1 MGVKCCRWRGK
12 TATGGTGAA
21 PGRHRGGKGAE
32 ERTESGRK
40 NLKIDLEINR
50 SPVIFVKTEH
60 CGFDK
65 WSMRKEK
72 SIWLVTT
79 DHLEDGLWFREEA
92 DFKVGMNYV
101 AVLAASMPAL
111 AILAFI
117 LMSNHVHFILFGTR
131 EDVDAFIGE
140 FKRRYSQYYR
150 KKYGIAKFLKENGV
164 KTDRIPS
171 GNEEPEKAIAYV
183 QMNSVAANIC
193 SHPTQYPW
201 GTGNLFFNA
210 TRPKGVR
217 VDSLSE
223 RERMKLLHSKVT
235 VPGHWL
241 VGEDGY
247 ILPSSYVDIVLVE
260 KYFRTPKRMDYFLR
274 NSSKAKRR
282 MESAPESAPSFTD
295 QVVLAAVP
303 DLCRT
308 LFHKYTFRELTP
320 AERTEILRQLRFRF
334 STDIHQLARVT
345 GLTYK
350 ETAELLDSHL

>member
-1 MGVKCCRWRGK
+1 MIKLIFEPRQHRLKRLAGLRGAFCLSSSFRQRW
-12 TATGGTGAA
+12 
-21 PGRHRGGKGAE
+21 GGKEAE
-32 ERTESGRK
+32 ERPEAAVK
-40 NLKIDLEINR
+40 NLKIDLDIIR
-50 SPVIFVKTEH
+50 TAVIFAKTEH

-79 DHLEDGLWFREEA
+79 DHLEDGLWFREES

-117 LMSNHVHFILFGTR
+117 LMSNHVHFIFFGTR
-131 EDVDAFIGE
+131 EDVDAFIDE

-164 KTDRIPS
+164 KTDRIPF
-171 GNEEPEKAIAYV
+171 GNEEPEKAIAYI

-223 RERMKLLHSKVT
+223 RARMKLLHSKVS
-235 VPGHWL
+235 VSGHWL

-247 ILPSSYVDIVLVE
+247 ILPSSYVDIALVE

-274 NSSKAKRR
+274 NSSDSSVSAFRRTSTSLPVSPASPIKKLLNSWIRTYEKR
-282 MESAPESAPSFTD
+282 SSFRTGRT
-295 QVVLAAVP
+295 V
-303 DLCRT
+303 CRGN
-308 LFHKYTFRELTP
+308 FR
-320 AERTEILRQLRFRF
+320 LRLSDREGRY
-334 STDIHQLARVT
+334 R
-345 GLTYK
+345 
-350 ETAELLDSHL
+350 